1 LTHFRV
7 FAALAEGTPG
17 PMTGLSLSAPR
28 GLVSAI
34 RHIGWWLDWHTR
46 AKPMDGCREL
56 DGAGER
62 PG

>member
-1 LTHFRV
+1 
-7 FAALAEGTPG
+7 
-17 PMTGLSLSAPR
+17 MTGLSLSAPR

-34 RHIGWWLDWHTR
+34 RHLGWWLDWHTR